1 MERLPKLDLELTYGI
16 RVLRVKDGP
25 GKTILR
31 LPREARAS
39 ENTLPES
46 KIGIVEWTVSA
57 VSVRLG
63 IVGIERSSWD
73 WPAGR
78 AVPLPWQEVSLLEGP
93 GPESEMIRGPS
104 LKRTAAI
111 HSTNVVRVAE
121 VILAE
126 IGEKQVDVG
135 NRGAGR

>member
-1 MERLPKLDLELTYGI
+1 
-16 RVLRVKDGP
+16 
-25 GKTILR
+25 
-31 LPREARAS
+31 
-39 ENTLPES
+39 
-46 KIGIVEWTVSA
+46 
-57 VSVRLG
+57 
-63 IVGIERSSWD
+63 
-73 WPAGR
+73 
-78 AVPLPWQEVSLLEGP
+78 
-93 GPESEMIRGPS
+93 MIRGPS